1 LDRAGFALFFH
12 ESIEMF
18 KILYITN
25 GIVGAGGLE
34 RVLSIKASY
43 LADKMD
49 YEVHVLTLNQNDAPQ
64 FYKFSSKIVLHD
76 IKAGGNPVRY
86 FLQYFNGINKI
97 VKTVKPDVIA
107 VCDDGLKGFF
117 LPLLLSKPCP
127 MIYERH
133 ASVQLNYGAK
143 ASIIKKLKNMLL
155 HSVMIYRGSFF
166 DAFVLLTNG
175 NKKEWPL
182 SNLKV
187 IPNPLSFYPDI
198 HSSVSSIVM
207 AVGSHSYNKG
217 YDLLLSVWQIV
228 IRKHPSMQLYIYGKI
243 DEEQTYLKM
252 AVELGINKSV
262 HFFDPVPNIH
272 EKYQEASIIVLPS
285 RSEGFSMVLIEAMAC
300 GVPCVSFDCPC
311 GPADI
316 IQDGID
322 GFLVTNGDIDAF
334 ANKIITLIDDEN
346 LRQRMGSN
354 ARENVK
360 RYLPDEIMP
369 QWDTLFRSIVQ

>member
-1 LDRAGFALFFH
+1 
-12 ESIEMF
+12 MF

-34 RVLSIKASY
+34 RVLSVKASY

-49 YEVHVLTLNQNDAPQ
+49 YAVHILTLNQNDLQP
-64 FYKFSSKIVLHD
+64 FYNFSPKIVLHD
-76 IKAGGNPVRY
+76 IKASGNPVRY
-86 FLQYFNGINKI
+86 FLQYYNGVRKVIQ
-97 VKTVKPDVIA
+97 TVTPDIIA
-107 VCDDGLKGFF
+107 VCDDGIKGFF
-117 LPLLLSKPCP
+117 LPLMLSKPCA

-133 ASVQLNYGAK
+133 ASVQLNYWSTK
-143 ASIIKKLKNMLL
+143 SILANEKNKLM
-155 HSVMIYRGSFF
+155 HSIMNFSGRFF
-166 DAFVLLTNG
+166 HAFVVLTNS
-175 NKKEWPL
+175 NQKEWLL

-187 IPNPLSFYPDI
+187 IPNPLSFYPDNV
-198 HSSVSSIVM
+198 HSSASSIVL

-228 IRKHPSMQLYIYGKI
+228 ISKHPSMQLHIYGKI

-252 AVELGINKSV
+252 AVELGMNKSV

-285 RSEGFSMVLIEAMAC
+285 RSEGFGMVLIEAMAC

-311 GPADI
+311 GPSDI

-322 GFLVTNGDIDAF
+322 GFLVANGDVDSF
-334 ANKIITLIDDEN
+334 ANKIITLISDEK
-346 LRQRMGSN
+346 LRQRMGAN

-360 RYLPDEIMP
+360 RYLPDKIMP
-369 QWDTLFRSIVQ
+369 KWDTLFKSIVK